1 MVLRRDRF
9 LGFRAARLTLA
20 LVALGT
26 PALAQ
31 APAAPPA
38 APSPAPVAPVIEP
51 EPAPAP
57 SAEPAPGQ
65 AQAEPVAP
73 STATLPELPP
83 PVSAEPAPPASGA
96 EEAPP
101 AADEDWYDAF
111 QVRVFADAYYSLNY
125 NFPKP
130 QVGGQDVDRA
140 YDSTNGFGLAWAGI
154 DISHTADPVGGTLSL
169 RFGPSAKR
177 YNSSCFSAKC
187 DADYGLENVKQAFA
201 SWRPGGEGSPVTLDF
216 GKFDT
221 IYGAEVAESQD
232 NINYTRGVLYW
243 LGQPLFHTG
252 VRLNAELGR
261 FFNARALIANG
272 WNNSVDN
279 NAGKSFGVQF
289 TAHAPRGDGHDLIA
303 AALGY
308 LGGPERDDY
317 LVTQCPAGSN
327 FDVNSSTLCTAG
339 NGTVSS
345 GTIGRSSSDS
355 KGWRHFIDLVVT
367 ADPIDALHL
376 VANADLGLERV
387 RDAAD
392 SSSFGSEKW
401 WGAMLGARYLI
412 SHAFAIGARGE
423 YYHDTRGLTLGSVF
437 TDRAAQT
444 DAIPIPEDTIFTG
457 TLTLDYVPTRNLM
470 IRLDNRID
478 HSSSQIFP
486 KSIRSF
492 SGNLVTSTLGVV
504 VSTN

>member
-1 MVLRRDRF
+1 MVLRRDWF
-9 LGFRAARLTLA
+9 LGFRAARLSVA
-20 LVALGT
+20 LVAFGA
-26 PALAQ
+26 PAFAQ
-31 APAAPPA
+31 APAPIAPPA
-38 APSPAPVAPVIEP
+38 APMPAPAVELA
-51 EPAPAP
+51 PAPAP
-57 SAEPAPGQ
+57 SVEAAAPV
-65 AQAEPVAP
+65 AAEPVAP

-83 PVSAEPAPPASGA
+83 PVAAEPAPQPSAA

-111 QVRVFADAYYSLNY
+111 EVRVFADAYYNLNY

-130 QVGGQDVDRA
+130 QVGGQDVTRA
-140 YDSTNGFGLAWAGI
+140 YDSADGFGLAWAGI
-154 DISHTADPVGGTLSL
+154 DISHAADPVGGTLSL

-252 VRLNAELGR
+252 LRLNVELGN
-261 FFNARALIANG
+261 FFNARALVANG

-279 NAGKSFGVQF
+279 NAGKSFGAQV
-289 TAHAPRGDGHDLIA
+289 TAHAPRGDGHDVIA
-303 AALGY
+303 ASLGY

-317 LVTQCPAGSN
+317 LVTTCPAGTQ
-327 FDVNSSTLCTAG
+327 FDLNSSTLCAP
-339 NGTVSS
+339 GTGVAS
-345 GTIGRSSSDS
+345 GTIGRSSSNS

-367 ADPIDALHL
+367 ADPIEALHL
-376 VANADLGLERV
+376 VLNADLGLEGV
-387 RDAAD
+387 REAANP
-392 SSSFGSEKW
+392 SNFSTEKW

-412 SHAFAIGARGE
+412 SHAFAAGLRGE
-423 YYHDTRGLTLGSVF
+423 YYHDSDGFTLGSVYS
-437 TDRAAQT
+437 DRGAQT
-444 DAIPIPEDTIFTG
+444 GAIPIPEDTIYTG
-457 TLTLDYVPTRNLM
+457 TLTLDYLPTRNLM

-478 HSSSQIFP
+478 HSSNEIFP
-486 KSIRSF
+486 KNIRSF
-492 SGNLVTSTLGVV
+492 SGDLVTSTLGVV
-504 VSTN
+504 VTTN

>member
-1 MVLRRDRF
+1 MVLRRDWS
-9 LGFRAARLTLA
+9 LGFRAMRGSLA
-20 LVALGT
+20 VIAFGGR
-26 PALAQ
+26 ALAQ
-31 APAAPPA
+31 APAPTAAPAPPV
-38 APSPAPVAPVIEP
+38 PAPTAPAVP
-51 EPAPAP
+51 EPATAAP
-57 SAEPAPGQ
+57 VEPSSPPVVQ
-65 AQAEPVAP
+65 EPVAP
-73 STATLPELPP
+73 STATLPELPAP
-83 PVSAEPAPPASGA
+83 AAAEPTPQTYAA

-111 QVRVFADAYYSLNY
+111 EVRVFADAYYSLNY

-130 QVGGQDVDRA
+130 QIGGNDVTRA
-140 YDSTNGFGLAWAGI
+140 YDSSNGFALAWAGI
-154 DISHTADPVGGTLSL
+154 DISHAADPVGGTLSL

-252 VRLNAELGR
+252 LRVNAELGH

-279 NAGKSFGVQF
+279 NAGKSFGVQV
-289 TAHAPRGDGHDLIA
+289 TAHAPRGDGHDVVA
-303 AALGY
+303 ASLGY

-317 LVTQCPAGSN
+317 LVTQCPAGSQ
-327 FDVNSSTLCTAG
+327 FDLNSATLCSPGTGAQS
-339 NGTVSS
+339 GTV
-345 GTIGRSSSDS
+345 GRSSSNS
-355 KGWRHFIDLVVT
+355 KGWRHLIDLVIT

-376 VANADLGLERV
+376 VANADLGLEQV

-392 SSSFGSEKW
+392 ASSFGSEKW
-401 WGAMLGARYLI
+401 WGAMIGARYLL

-423 YYHDTRGLTLGSVF
+423 YYHDTKGFTLGSVY
-437 TDRAAQT
+437 TDRGAQT
-444 DAIPIPEDTIFTG
+444 GAIAIPKDTIFTG
-457 TLTLDYVPTRNLM
+457 TLTLDYLPTRNLM

-478 HSSSQIFP
+478 HSSYQIFP
-486 KSIRSF
+486 KNVRSF
-492 SGNLVTSTLGVV
+492 SGDLVTSTLGIVV
-504 VSTN
+504 TTN